1 MSLLD
6 IAKKAIKIAVP
17 ATNMFNS
24 GIQVVETIKGGDTE
38 SDQHDLFKLSSGQ
51 EVHKRALE
59 SVPEA
64 EVAVDAIAAH
74 LFASYDIPYVKG
86 KNETDLET
94 GLYLV
99 AKGIFGQTKEELL
112 EWFEGATGLDVTPPL
127 PAPAVEAPA
136 EAAEPVVDHPTEPA
150 Y

>member
-17 ATNMFNS
+17 ASNMFNS
-24 GIQVVETIKGGDTE
+24 GIKIVETIKGADTG
-38 SDQHDLFKLSSGQ
+38 SDQHDLYKLSSGQ
-51 EVHKRALE
+51 EVHKRALAN
-59 SVPEA
+59 VPEA
-64 EVAVDAIAAH
+64 DVAVDAIAAH

-99 AKGIFGQTKEELL
+99 AKGIFNQTKEDLL
-112 EWFEGATGLDVTPPL
+112 EWFEGTTGLDVTPPL
-127 PAPAVEAPA
+127 PSPDAAAPVEAVD
-136 EAAEPVVDHPTEPA
+136 PVVDHPTEPA